1 MIKHP
6 DLIIHERT
14 PFNAEPPLKLL
25 RQSFITPK
33 ELFYVRNHGSIPEV
47 DLAEYRLSVTG
58 SVSQQ
63 LNFSLNEIREKFPK
77 RTVMATLQCA
87 GNRRD
92 GLIQAKPIP
101 GEEPWQAQAI
111 GNAIWGGVPLR
122 EVLLAAGIEADTKH
136 AAFSGLDEVE
146 KEGKTFGFG
155 GSIPIEKAMSPE
167 VLLAYEMNGEPL
179 TPVHGFPL
187 RVVVPGYLGAR
198 SVKWLSSITLQE
210 SPSSNY
216 FQQHAYKL
224 FTPEVQT
231 ETADWTK
238 GQMLGELFVNSAIYN
253 PLEGE
258 KILTNSI
265 LVEGYAIASGGAQSA
280 IASGSHSIER
290 VELSN
295 DGGTTWVQ
303 AELLESPSPW
313 AWRFWQSQLEL
324 NKGCSQIIVRAWDCA
339 GNSQPEDA
347 RKIWNF
353 KGYMNNS
360 WHRVE
365 VKNAIALT

>member
-6 DLIIHERT
+6 NLIIHEQT

-33 ELFYVRNHGSIPEV
+33 ELFYVRNHGSIPKV
-47 DLAEYRLSVTG
+47 DLAKYRLSITG
-58 SVSQQ
+58 SVSKQ
-63 LNFSLNEIREKFPK
+63 LSLSLDEIKEKFP
-77 RTVMATLQCA
+77 RHTVMATIQCA

-92 GLIQAKPIP
+92 GLIQVKPIP

-111 GNAIWGGVPLR
+111 GNAIWGGVPLQ
-122 EVLLAAGIEADTKH
+122 EVLLAAGIEAETKH

-146 KEGKTFGFG
+146 QEGKMFGFG

-238 GQMLGELFVNSAIYN
+238 GQMLGELFVNSAICN

-265 LVEGYAIASGGAQSA
+265 LVEGYAIASG
-280 IASGSHSIER
+280 SHSIER

-295 DGGTTWVQ
+295 DEGTTWVR
-303 AELLESPSPW
+303 AELLDSPSPW

-324 NKGCSQIIVRAWDCA
+324 NKGCSQIIVRAWDSA

-347 RKIWNF
+347 RTIWNF

-360 WHRVE
+360 WHRIE

>member
-1 MIKHP
+1 MIKHS
-6 DLIIHERT
+6 DLIIHEQT

-63 LNFSLNEIREKFPK
+63 LNLSLNEIREKFPK
-77 RTVMATLQCA
+77 HTVMATLQCA

-92 GLIQAKPIP
+92 GLIQVQPIP

-136 AAFSGLDEVE
+136 VAFSGLDEVE
-146 KEGKTFGFG
+146 KEEKTFGFG

-179 TPVHGFPL
+179 TPIHGFPL

-224 FTPEVQT
+224 FAPEVRA

-258 KILTNSI
+258 KILANPI
-265 LVEGYAIASGGAQSA
+265 LVEGYAIASG
-280 IASGSHSIER
+280 SHSLER

-295 DGGTTWVQ
+295 DGGTTWIQ

-324 NKGCSQIIVRAWDCA
+324 NKGCSHIIVRAWDCA

>member
-1 MIKHP
+1 MSKHP

-33 ELFYVRNHGSIPEV
+33 ELFYVRNHGSIPKV
-47 DLAEYRLSVTG
+47 DLAEYRLSITG
-58 SVSQQ
+58 SVSKQ
-63 LNFSLNEIREKFPK
+63 LSLSLDEIREKFPK
-77 RTVMATLQCA
+77 HIIMATLQCA

-92 GLIQAKPIP
+92 GLIQVKPIP

-122 EVLLAAGIEADTKH
+122 EVLLTAGIEADTKH
-136 AAFSGLDEVE
+136 ATFNGLDKVE
-146 KEGKTFGFG
+146 KERKTFGFG

-224 FTPEVQT
+224 FAPEVRA

-238 GQMLGELFVNSAIYN
+238 GQMLGELFVNSAICH

-258 KILTNSI
+258 KILANPI
-265 LVEGYAIASGGAQSA
+265 LVKGYATASGT
-280 IASGSHSIER
+280 HSIER
-290 VELSN
+290 VELS
-295 DGGTTWVQ
+295 DGGTTWVR

-313 AWRFWQSQLEL
+313 AWRFWQSQFEL
-324 NKGCSQIIVRAWDCA
+324 NKGSSQIIVRAWDSA

-347 RKIWNF
+347 RTIWNF

-365 VKNAIALT
+365 VKNAIALA

>member
-6 DLIIHERT
+6 DLIIHEQI

-47 DLAEYRLSVTG
+47 APADYRLSVTG
-58 SVSQQ
+58 SVSKQ
-63 LNFSLNEIREKFPK
+63 LSLSLDEIREKFPK
-77 RTVMATLQCA
+77 CTVMATLQCA

-92 GLIQAKPIP
+92 GLIKVQPIK

-111 GNAIWGGVPLR
+111 GNAVWGGVPLR
-122 EVLLAAGIEADTKH
+122 EVLLAAGIEADAKH
-136 AAFSGLDEVE
+136 LAFSGLDEVE
-146 KEGKTFGFG
+146 KEGKTFEFG
-155 GSIPIEKAMSPE
+155 GSIPIEKGMSPE

-179 TPVHGFPL
+179 TPEHGFPL

-210 SPSSNY
+210 SPSNNY

-224 FTPEVQT
+224 FAPEVRA

-238 GQMLGELFVNSAIYN
+238 GRMLGELFVNSAICN

-258 KILTNSI
+258 RILTNSI
-265 LVEGYAIASGGAQSA
+265 LVEGYAIASG
-280 IASGSHSIER
+280 SHRIER

-295 DGGTTWVQ
+295 DGGATWVQ
-303 AELLESPSPW
+303 AELLESQSPW

-324 NKGCSQIIVRAWDCA
+324 NKGSCEIIVRSWDCA
-339 GNSQPEDA
+339 GNTQPEDA
-347 RKIWNF
+347 RSIWNF

-360 WHRVE
+360 WHRIE
-365 VKNAIALT
+365 VKNPVILKL

>member
-6 DLIIHERT
+6 DLIIHEQT

-47 DLAEYRLSVTG
+47 NPAEYRLSIAG
-58 SVSQQ
+58 SVSKP
-63 LNFSLNEIREKFPK
+63 LSLSLDEIREKFPK
-77 RTVMATLQCA
+77 HTVMATLQCA

-92 GLIQAKPIP
+92 GLIQVKPIP

-136 AAFSGLDEVE
+136 VAFSGLDEVE

-179 TPVHGFPL
+179 TPIHGFPL

-224 FTPEVQT
+224 FAPEVRA

-238 GQMLGELFVNSAIYN
+238 GQMLGELFVNSAICN

-258 KILTNSI
+258 KILTNPI
-265 LVEGYAIASGGAQSA
+265 LVEGYA

-295 DGGTTWVQ
+295 DGGTTWLR

-324 NKGCSQIIVRAWDCA
+324 NKGSSQIIVRAWDSA

-347 RKIWNF
+347 RTIWNF

-360 WHRVE
+360 WHRLE
-365 VKNAIALT
+365 VKNAIALA

>member
-6 DLIIHERT
+6 YLIIHEKT
-14 PFNAEPPLKLL
+14 PLNVEPPLKLL
-25 RQSFITPK
+25 RQFFITPK

-47 DLAEYRLSVTG
+47 APADYRLSVIG

-63 LNFSLNEIREKFPK
+63 LSLSLDEIREKFPK
-77 RTVMATLQCA
+77 HTVMATLQCA

-92 GLIQAKPIP
+92 GLIQVQPIK

-111 GNAIWGGVPLR
+111 ANAVWGGVPLR
-122 EVLLAAGIEADTKH
+122 EVLLAAGIEANAKH
-136 AAFSGLDEVE
+136 VAFSGLDEVE

-155 GSIPIEKAMSPE
+155 GSIPLEKAMSSE

-179 TPVHGFPL
+179 PPEHGFPL

-216 FQQHAYKL
+216 FQQQAYKL
-224 FTPEVQT
+224 FAPEVRA

-238 GQMLGELFVNSAIYN
+238 GQMLGELFVNSAICN

-258 KILTNSI
+258 RILTNPI
-265 LVEGYAIASGGAQSA
+265 LVEGYA

-295 DGGTTWVQ
+295 DGGATWVQ
-303 AELLESPSPW
+303 AKLLESPSPW

-324 NKGCSQIIVRAWDCA
+324 NKGSSQIIVRAWDSA
-339 GNSQPEDA
+339 GNTQPEDA
-347 RKIWNF
+347 RVIWNF

-365 VKNAIALT
+365 VKKPIVLGR